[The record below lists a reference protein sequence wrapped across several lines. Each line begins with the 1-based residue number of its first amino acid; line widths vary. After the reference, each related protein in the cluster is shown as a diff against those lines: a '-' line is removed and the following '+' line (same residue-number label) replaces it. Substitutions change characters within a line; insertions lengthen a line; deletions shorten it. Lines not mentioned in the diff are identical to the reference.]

1 MRVIFQVIAKM
12 ANIAILSFYSGVVD
26 RGVETFAYELAKRL
40 SKTHKITIFQGGQTI
55 QNPQVRTNHISAFAA
70 IPKSSNGLMA
80 KIYLDVQSIKILLF
94 TLKCIP
100 KVIKGRYDV
109 VIPLNGGW
117 QTVLIKSLSVFA
129 KFKILISGHAG
140 IGSDDAWNLYFHPD
154 VFIAL
159 TSSEKT
165 WAQKLT
171 NEVAIETIP
180 NGVDLSKF
188 HPKIMAKKIELKKP
202 IVICTSALDSY
213 KRIDLTIKAVAKTKD
228 LSLLILGD
236 GHLRGY
242 LDSLGKRLLA
252 NRYQRLTVP
261 YKETPSYYKAGDVF
275 TLVSKTEAFGNSY
288 LEAMAC
294 NLPVVATCD
303 ESRREI
309 IGDAGILTDPENLT
323 KYAKDLEIASLTN
336 YRNIPYNQALKFSWN
351 KVAAE
356 YSKVLKKLTN

>member
-1 MRVIFQVIAKM
+1 M
-12 ANIAILSFYSGVVD
+12 ANIAILSFYSGIVE

-55 QNPQVRTNHISAFAA
+55 QNPTVRTYYISSFAA
-70 IPKSSNGLMA
+70 TPKSSSRFLA
-80 KIYLDVQSIKILLF
+80 KIYMDLQSIKILLF

-100 KVIKGRYDV
+100 KFVKGYDV
-109 VIPLNGGW
+109 IIPLNGGW
-117 QTVLIKSLSVFA
+117 QVAIIKALSFFT

-159 TSSEKT
+159 TTPENA

-171 NEVAIETIP
+171 NEVEIIKIT

-188 HPKIMAKKIELKKP
+188 HPKIKAKKINLKKP
-202 IVICTSALDSY
+202 IVICTSALDPY
-213 KRIDLTIKAVAKTKD
+213 KRIDLTIRAVAKTKNM
-228 LSLLILGD
+228 SLLILGD
-236 GHLRGY
+236 GQLRGN

-252 NRYQRLTVP
+252 DRYQRLTVP
-261 YKETPSYYKAGDVF
+261 YQETPAYYRTGDVF
-275 TLVSKTEAFGNSY
+275 TLVSETEAFGISY

-294 NLPVVATCD
+294 NLPVVATSD
-303 ESRREI
+303 ESRKEI
-309 IGDAGILTDPENLT
+309 IGDAGILTDPENLN
-323 KYAKDLEIASLTN
+323 KYAKDLEIAASTN

-351 KVAAE
+351 KVASE
-356 YSKVLKKLTN
+356 YSKVIKKITTNV